1 MKHLKYSAISLTAL
15 FVLTACTH
23 TGQKNSEQHHQ
34 MVLQEQ
40 ATLGVNWV
48 QQSGEYQ
55 ALAYQ
60 AFNTAKVAFDQAK
73 VKKGKKKPLLLI

>member
-1 MKHLKYSAISLTAL
+1 MKNLKLSAMSLTAL

-23 TGQKNSEQHHQ
+23 THSNSDEHHQ

-40 ATLGVNWV
+40 ATLGINWV

-55 ALAYQ
+55 ALAHQ

-73 VKKGKKKPLLLI
+73 VKKARKKLLLLI